1 MTSSPVLVTGGA
13 GFIGSHLVERL
24 IDAGYAVDVVDNLST
39 GSLANLRTAR
49 GKGDRGLHFHKL
61 DIVDGDL
68 ESLMMRRQP
77 GAVIHLAAQVNVRES
92 MLDPVGDLTTN
103 VVGSLRVLEAA
114 RHAGVAKVIFAT
126 SAGIYGAIAPKDLPV
141 REDMPHNPDSFYGL
155 SKDAVLAY
163 LRLFR
168 ASFDL
173 EYTALV
179 LANVYGPRQGM
190 LAEGGVVAKFAQA
203 IIAGEQASILGDGSQ
218 TRDFVYVE
226 DVVDAF
232 YRSLEQGGGLTLNI
246 ATGIETS
253 INTLH
258 KEMYR
263 IAGGEYRQPIYSQAI
278 PGEILR
284 SSLDARR
291 AGWYLR
297 WHASTTLERG
307 LERVLEWYEAT
318 ATQTSFA

>member
-1 MTSSPVLVTGGA
+1 MTAPILVTGGA

-24 IDAGYAVDVVDNLST
+24 IDAGYEVDVVDNLSA
-39 GSLANLRTAR
+39 GSLANLRVAR

-68 ESLMMRRQP
+68 LALMTRRKP
-77 GAVIHLAAQVNVRES
+77 LAVIHLAAKVNVRES
-92 MLDPVGDLTTN
+92 MIDPLGDLSAN

-114 RHAGVAKVIFAT
+114 RHSGVAKVIFAT
-126 SAGIYGAIAPKDLPV
+126 SAGVYGAVPSSELPI
-141 REDMPHNPDSFYGL
+141 REDVAHLPDSFYGL
-155 SKDAVLAY
+155 SKDVVLDY
-163 LRLFR
+163 LRLYR
-168 ASFDL
+168 NNFDL

-179 LANVYGPRQGM
+179 LANVYGPRQG
-190 LAEGGVVAKFAQA
+190 LLGEGGVVAKFAQA
-203 IIAGEQASILGDGSQ
+203 IAAGEQATIIGDGSQ
-218 TRDFVYVE
+218 TRDLVYVE

-232 YRSLEQGGGLTLNI
+232 YRSLDQGGGLVLNI
-246 ATGIETS
+246 ATGVETS
-253 INTLH
+253 IDTLH

-263 IAGGEYRQPIYSQAI
+263 ISGCDYRQPNHQEAI
-278 PGEILR
+278 AGEILR

-307 LERVLEWYEAT
+307 LEQVLQWYGAMRSGT
-318 ATQTSFA
+318 VAR

>member
-1 MTSSPVLVTGGA
+1 MTSSPILVTGGA

-24 IDAGYAVDVVDNLST
+24 VDAGYEVDVVDNLST

-49 GKGDRGLHFHKL
+49 GKGDRGLRFHRL

-68 ESLMMRRQP
+68 DALMMRRQP
-77 GAVIHLAAQVNVRES
+77 WAVIHLAAQVNVRES
-92 MLDPVGDLTTN
+92 MLDPVGDLVTN

-114 RHAGVAKVIFAT
+114 RHSGVSKVIFAT
-126 SAGIYGAIAPKDLPV
+126 SAGIYGAITSTDLPV
-141 REDMPHNPDSFYGL
+141 REDVAHLPDSFYGL
-155 SKDAVLAY
+155 SKDTVLAY
-163 LRLFR
+163 LRLYR
-168 ASFDL
+168 VNFDL
-173 EYTALV
+173 DYTALV
-179 LANVYGPRQGM
+179 LANVYGPRQGI
-190 LAEGGVVAKFAQA
+190 LGEGGVVAKFAQA
-203 IIAGEQASILGDGSQ
+203 IISGEQASILGDGSQ
-218 TRDFVYVE
+218 TRDFVYVD

-232 YRSLEQGGGLTLNI
+232 YRSLEHGSGLTLNI

-263 IAGGEYRQPIYSQAI
+263 IAGSEYRQPVYCQPI
-278 PGEILR
+278 PGEIMR

-307 LERVLEWYEAT
+307 LERVVEWYEDLDSQT
-318 ATQTSFA
+318 ARS